1 MNHSRFLTALCAA
14 ILPFALAFAAQGCGN
29 KKDEETPAQPSAAP
43 TPTPTPSAAPP
54 PVQLKTE
61 EDAGTGADAADD
73 AADAAP
79 KATGTG
85 GDPTGVR
92 RCCVAL
98 RQNANSA
105 PLDQKGSL
113 LSAAAMCD
121 GLVNSPQGRQA
132 LSAVRGMLKGA
143 NMPADCK

>member
-14 ILPFALAFAAQGCGN
+14 VLPFALAITAQGCGKN
-29 KKDEETPAQPSAAP
+29 DDDATPPTPSAAP
-43 TPTPTPSAAPP
+43 TPAPTPSAAPP
-54 PVQLKTE
+54 MVLTTE
-61 EDAGTGADAADD
+61 EDAGADAADASD

-79 KATGTG
+79 KATGV
-85 GDPTGVR
+85 GDPTGMR
-92 RCCVAL
+92 KCCAAL

-121 GLVNSPQGRQA
+121 GLVNSPQGKQA
-132 LSAVRGMLKGA
+132 LGAVRGLLKGA
-143 NMPADCK
+143 SMPSSCQ